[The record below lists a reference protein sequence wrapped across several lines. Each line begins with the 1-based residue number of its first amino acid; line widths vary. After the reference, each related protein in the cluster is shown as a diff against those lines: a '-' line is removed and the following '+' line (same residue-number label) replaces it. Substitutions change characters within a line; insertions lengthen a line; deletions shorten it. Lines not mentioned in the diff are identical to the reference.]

1 MEGTRFIG
9 YAVVTTDQKDKPVS
23 LLVHRNKA
31 AAIAAVALALAG
43 TVYTVK
49 PSGTV
54 HSTRTDERRMP
65 VQDRSYMVGNQ
76 RVRVQKV
83 LVRIEGDKP
92 YVSDP
97 AKPLEV
103 IKAEVAIA

>member
-1 MEGTRFIG
+1 
-9 YAVVTTDQKDKPVS
+9 
-23 LLVHRNKA
+23 
-31 AAIAAVALALAG
+31 
-43 TVYTVK
+43 
-49 PSGTV
+49 
-54 HSTRTDERRMP
+54 MP